1 MKIEVKAYAKINL
14 LLDIVSTRPDKYHD
28 LFMIMQSVGIYD
40 TITVEKTKKKGITL
54 SCNID
59 GIPLD
64 EHNIAHKA
72 AEAFFNSQNIKDRN
86 IHIDIKKRIPHA
98 AGLAGGSADGAGV
111 IVALNEM
118 YKTNLTPKELCK
130 IGVKVGADLPFC
142 ITGGTLLAQGI
153 GDCLCNVK
161 PLKKCIILLAKP
173 DISVNTGHAYNQFDK
188 NGKLHTPDKLGM
200 LCAIQSRDLKKI
212 CSKTENVFEQFIEV
226 PNRIDIKEI
235 MRNNNALGACMSGSG
250 PTVFGIFEKKEDA
263 EKAAFLLKEYAKD
276 IHICTP
282 VSKGCKIVK
291 ITE

>member
-86 IHIDIKKRIPHA
+86 IHIDIQKRIPHA

-212 CSKTENVFEQFIEV
+212 CSKMENVFEQFIEV

-250 PTVFGIFEKKEDA
+250 PTVFGIFEIKEDA